1 MFDNLFTIEPTQ
13 RAGTFVTCSE
23 RLFLLFIAIS
33 FFVALL
39 QVWVSK
45 ERIKRILSR
54 PQCKTNAVLGAALG
68 TVTPFCS
75 CSTIPV
81 LVGLFKSGT
90 LLGSHIVPDDVAH
103 PQPAI
108 IALLLV
114 FFGPVPTAVYAVIT
128 FVFAVC
134 VGLLLDALRFSRY
147 IKNVAVKGGCCGGE
161 EATWENLKGTF
172 WQKQAQA
179 CKYAL
184 KDAIGLFKGFIGWLL
199 LGAGIGAFI
208 YGFVPTELLE
218 GFAGADNL
226 WAIPLAAVI
235 GIPMYIRVETMI
247 PIAGILMEKGVSSGI
262 VIALI
267 LGGAGCSIPE
277 VSLLNSIFKKPMV
290 VTFLYCASCSW
301 PSAPASR
308 SRSSC
313 RNVTRGKQNRKP
325 LRERINRNGTFR
337 KDIRQGRKEGE
348 LLLRDGDRGVVRGR
362 YRRAVRL
369 RGRLRCAWDG
379 INHAHGAGPGM
390 QALPPAPR
398 ERPGRCFEGRRLG
411 GRRVRYRPGRDSR
424 GGNHVHARAAR
435 EREGRLAGKGAR
447 AGRDCGAAIAVRRRR
462 EKECE

>member
-1 MFDNLFTIEPTQ
+1 MFDNLFTVENLLNVL
-13 RAGTFVTCSE
+13 GTFAYLFGE
-23 RLFLLFIAIS
+23 LFLLFIAIS

-45 ERIKRILSR
+45 DRIKRILSR
-54 PQCKTNAVLGAALG
+54 PHKVTNAVLGAALG
-68 TVTPFCS
+68 AVTP
-75 CSTIPV
+75 
-81 LVGLFKSGT
+81 LSGAISFLMT
-90 LLGSHIVPDDVAH
+90 SPILN
-103 PQPAI
+103 PAI

-114 FFGPVPTAVYAVIT
+114 FFGPVPTVVYAVIT

-134 VGLLLDALRFSRY
+134 AGLLLDALGFSRY
-147 IKNVAVKGGCCGGE
+147 IKNVAVKGGCCGGD

-184 KDAIGLFKGFIGWLL
+184 KDVVGLFKGVFGWLL

-247 PIAGILMEKGVSSGI
+247 PIAGILMEKDVSSGI

-290 VTFLYCASCSW
+290 VTFVLCILLVA
-301 PSAPASR
+301 
-308 SRSSC
+308 
-313 RNVTRGKQNRKP
+313 
-325 LRERINRNGTFR
+325 IGTGFAFT
-337 KDIRQGRKEGE
+337 
-348 LLLRDGDRGVVRGR
+348 LVM
-362 YRRAVRL
+362 
-369 RGRLRCAWDG
+369 
-379 INHAHGAGPGM
+379 P
-390 QALPPAPR
+390 
-398 ERPGRCFEGRRLG
+398 
-411 GRRVRYRPGRDSR
+411 
-424 GGNHVHARAAR
+424 
-435 EREGRLAGKGAR
+435 
-447 AGRDCGAAIAVRRRR
+447 
-462 EKECE
+462 

>member
-1 MFDNLFTIEPTQ
+1 MFDSLFTVENLLNVL
-13 RAGTFVTCSE
+13 GTFVYLFGE
-23 RLFLLFIAIS
+23 LFLLFVAIS

-45 ERIKRILSR
+45 DRIKRILSR
-54 PQCKTNAVLGAALG
+54 PHKVTNEILGAALG
-68 TVTPFCS
+68 AVMPFCS

-81 LVGLFKSGT
+81 LVGLFKSGAPFSGAISFLMT
-90 LLGSHIVPDDVAH
+90 SPILN
-103 PQPAI
+103 PAI

-128 FVFAVC
+128 FAFAVC
-134 VGLLLDALRFSRY
+134 AGLVLDAIGFSRY
-147 IKNVAVKGGCCGGE
+147 IKNVAVKGGCCGGD

-184 KDAIGLFKGFIGWLL
+184 TDAVGLFKGVFGWLL

-290 VTFLYCASCSW
+290 VTFVLCILLVA
-301 PSAPASR
+301 
-308 SRSSC
+308 
-313 RNVTRGKQNRKP
+313 
-325 LRERINRNGTFR
+325 IGTGFAFTL
-337 KDIRQGRKEGE
+337 IM
-348 LLLRDGDRGVVRGR
+348 
-362 YRRAVRL
+362 
-369 RGRLRCAWDG
+369 
-379 INHAHGAGPGM
+379 P
-390 QALPPAPR
+390 
-398 ERPGRCFEGRRLG
+398 
-411 GRRVRYRPGRDSR
+411 
-424 GGNHVHARAAR
+424 
-435 EREGRLAGKGAR
+435 
-447 AGRDCGAAIAVRRRR
+447 
-462 EKECE
+462 